1 MNGDAEERE
10 KKCRARV
17 LLLWW
22 PNGIRTRVWSR
33 PRFRQTFQPFLG
45 PGDSKK
51 YDRTQTRTIAFL
63 KAFTRRDQDSAPIRF
78 GRALQFDATTLH
90 PSVLRRSKRD
100 SFVMAW
106 PSLRL
111 CRSGSPSLRPTIT
124 LVSRAGVSRRMRFR
138 SSAPAGR
145 RSYNFPLPRRL
156 EIGQQL
162 DSALIVS
169 SRNPAPEHVGFAEL
183 THFPRSSA
191 IHASGTTFAV
201 HGPRGGR
208 STTGSAEARVPLLV
222 CWGGALF
229 CFGHSRRAW

>member
-111 CRSGSPSLRPTIT
+111 CRSGSPSLRPTMT
-124 LVSRAGVSRRMRFR
+124 LVSRAEFLGVCA
-138 SSAPAGR
+138 SAPAPPPDADRITSRSLVASRLGNNSTVRSSFHHEIRRLSTSDSRNLHIFRALARFTPLARPSLCMGR
-145 RSYNFPLPRRL
+145 EAGAQRRAPPRRGCL
-156 EIGQQL
+156 SRCAGGVPFF
-162 DSALIVS
+162 VS
-169 SRNPAPEHVGFAEL
+169 G
-183 THFPRSSA
+183 
-191 IHASGTTFAV
+191 I
-201 HGPRGGR
+201 RGGP
-208 STTGSAEARVPLLV
+208 G
-222 CWGGALF
+222 
-229 CFGHSRRAW
+229 